1 MILVVSGATGGHLYP
16 AIALCKELGLPSHVV
31 VSRKS
36 PAAEILSAANMS
48 FSVFYLTKKIMVL
61 WPLMAVK
68 IIALLVQKKP
78 SIILLMGGGI
88 CLPFAIIAR
97 LWRVPTIA
105 FEQNAIPGRATRL
118 CQWLVDHIVISF
130 EEAAQFLVKKK
141 KLKCLGNPIRLTDQ
155 VQQDG
160 LSKELNQ
167 LTGNT
172 LLVIGGSQGAK
183 GLNQFVLDHKTSI
196 MAAGYNIIHLAG
208 PKFFDSNAPQ
218 FIKERHHN
226 LGYLA
231 LPYANQMV
239 SLYQKA
245 SLVMCRSGATTLAE
259 LDHFGLPAI
268 LVPFPFSKDDHQV
281 ANADAFCRKNKNA
294 VWFEEAR
301 LNWSEWEK
309 SATFLSELGPRASG
323 ESQQVLK
330 DICEFIQSSLK

>member
-1 MILVVSGATGGHLYP
+1 MPLLQGSGVSLPLPLSKMRFLVGQP
-16 AIALCKELGLPSHVV
+16 A
-31 VSRKS
+31 
-36 PAAEILSAANMS
+36 SANG
-48 FSVFYLTKKIMVL
+48 
-61 WPLMAVK
+61 WW
-68 IIALLVQKKP
+68 
-78 SIILLMGGGI
+78 IILLF
-88 CLPFAIIAR
+88 LLRKPLNFLLKKEAE
-97 LWRVPTIA
+97 VPEEPNSINRSSPT
-105 FEQNAIPGRATRL
+105 G
-118 CQWLVDHIVISF
+118 WVI
-130 EEAAQFLVKKK
+130 
-141 KLKCLGNPIRLTDQ
+141 
-155 VQQDG
+155 
-160 LSKELNQ
+160 KELNQ

-245 SLVMCRSGATTLAE
+245 SLVMCRSGATTLTE

-281 ANADAFCRKNKNA
+281 ANADAFA
-294 VWFEEAR
+294 
-301 LNWSEWEK
+301 EK
-309 SATFLSELGPRASG
+309 IRMLFG
-323 ESQQVLK
+323 LK
-330 DICEFIQSSLK
+330 RRD